1 MTYVIMFSAGHFFV
15 DFYAG
20 IIGPLQDEF
29 RKLYGLE
36 ALHILLYISPVFV
49 VGSLLQPI
57 LGRLADR
64 VPRGPLAAASLLI
77 ATVFMSLCGL
87 APHPAVL
94 SLLLFGGSIGVG
106 LFHPAAASLVGE
118 VLPERASRSMSFLV
132 VGGMVGLSL
141 PGLVLP
147 RIVEYGDGVD
157 LRRTVFVM
165 PVGIVLA
172 LLLLAMSRM
181 ALARAATP
189 GSDRP
194 RDRRGLLAGVRDMF
208 LGTFED
214 FVKNR
219 DFAPVRLIWYIAL
232 IRIFVITSFQRFI
245 PFLGPE
251 RDWSRKFYG
260 GALAVTIF
268 CLGCGS
274 LLGGTLFE
282 RTRGKKLFVLSTILP
297 APFFILFAVWPA
309 KASICCTGLAALFL
323 GMATPLTI
331 AWAQKLQPAKAGII
345 SGLLM
350 GFAWGISEL
359 AVPLVELA
367 AKLVG
372 RPAALVGVAL
382 LLLPAAYLIRWLPEE
397 TEASSTGENQGS
409 VSR

>member
-1 MTYVIMFSAGHFFV
+1 MTYIIMFSAGHFFV

-20 IIGPLQDEF
+20 ILGPLQDKF
-29 RKLYGLE
+29 RELYGLE
-36 ALHILLYISPVFV
+36 ALHLLLFISPVFV

-64 VPRGPLAAASLLI
+64 IPRGPLAAASLLI

-87 APHPAVL
+87 APHPAIL
-94 SLLLFGGSIGVG
+94 SLLLFLGSIGVG

-141 PGLVLP
+141 PGIVVP
-147 RIVEYGDGVD
+147 RVVEYGGGVD
-157 LRRTVFVM
+157 LHRTVFVM

-172 LLLLAMSRM
+172 LLLLVMTRA
-181 ALARAATP
+181 APARAAAP
-189 GSDRP
+189 GTDLP
-194 RDRRGLLAGVRDMF
+194 GDRRGLLAGVQDMF
-208 LGTFED
+208 VGTFED
-214 FVKNR
+214 FLKNR

-232 IRIFVITSFQRFI
+232 IRIFVITSFQRLI
-245 PFLGPE
+245 PFLCPE
-251 RDWSRKFYG
+251 RGWSFEDYG
-260 GALAVTIF
+260 EALAVTIF

-282 RTRGKKLFVLSTILP
+282 RTRPKKLFVLSTVLP
-297 APFFILFAVWPA
+297 APFFILFALWSA
-309 KASICCTGLAALFL
+309 KTAMWCSGLAAFFL

-350 GFAWGISEL
+350 GFAWGLSEL
-359 AVPLVELA
+359 AVPAVELVA
-367 AKLVG
+367 RYTG

-397 TEASSTGENQGS
+397 RDASSAGTA
-409 VSR
+409 